1 MAKLNQELMLNQM
14 KLLVFATFSTQKEV
28 MLDLENMSSRK
39 SLKLDNIEQNILLK
53 TVWTGRRSVNI
64 SGS

>member
-39 SLKLDNIEQNILLK
+39 SLKLDNIEQNMLLK